1 EIMLNG
7 KDGSIAYMD
16 SMGCTGFS
24 TPVVYDMNGDGR
36 DEAIISINNFDCSL
50 GYASKA
56 PTSMENKLIA
66 IDFAKKSVETIDKSQ
81 RFKNI
86 FSTPWIGDLDNDGY
100 LDIINCQ
107 YFHYSDLVSFL
118 GMRIKRIATTVKI
131 KKPVLWG
138 SFLGSAGD
146 GIFGK
151 EHHVVL

>member
-1 EIMLNG
+1 MGSVQILLDG

-16 SMGCTGFS
+16 SVGCTGFS
-24 TPVVYDMNGDGR
+24 SPVVYDLNGDGR

-66 IDFAKKSVETIDKSQ
+66 IDFAKKSVETIDKST

-86 FSTPWIGDLDNDGY
+86 FPLRSWNLNNDGY
-100 LDIINCQ
+100 RYNHCQ

-118 GMRIKRIATTVKI
+118 GMRIKRI
-131 KKPVLWG
+131 PLQR
-138 SFLGSAGD
+138 
-146 GIFGK
+146 
-151 EHHVVL
+151 